1 MKRLIDIIFS
11 LSGIV
16 ILFPVILIIMLCILF
31 SMGLPIFFIQKRV
44 GRSEE
49 IFRLIKFRTMINIQK
64 KETITSVTTSND
76 PRITKLGRFLR
87 KSKIDELPGLFN
99 VLIGHMSI
107 VGPRPE
113 VEEYISSL
121 NEYEKI
127 ILSVRPGLTSPAS
140 IKFVNEEKILSHQ
153 KYPERFNKEFLYPEK
168 TKLNI
173 DYVNNYSIWGDI
185 KIMLLTILKVIKN
198 VFER

>member
-1 MKRLIDIIFS
+1 
-11 LSGIV
+11 
-16 ILFPVILIIMLCILF
+16 
-31 SMGLPIFFIQKRV
+31 
-44 GRSEE
+44 
-49 IFRLIKFRTMINIQK
+49 
-64 KETITSVTTSND
+64 
-76 PRITKLGRFLR
+76 
-87 KSKIDELPGLFN
+87 
-99 VLIGHMSI
+99 MSI

-185 KIMLLTILKVIKN
+185 KIMLLTVLKVIKN